1 MKNVKRTVSWPFH
14 MILKKDNIRIIIQ
27 QYFFM
32 ALGCI
37 SYALSIQGFLVPN
50 SIVGGGISGAASLI
64 HLLTKLPVGIFIFLL
79 NVPILL
85 IGLKLKGLSFIIRC
99 LITIVVLGVFT
110 DLLANIT
117 PVTDNPLLAAM
128 FGGLFQGIG
137 IGLFIKYEVSSGGT
151 ELLGRITHHF
161 IPFQSIAVHTALLD
175 CIIVVT
181 GAILLTNIENILY
194 ALILIF
200 VSAKVSDIIISGIN
214 KSKVCFIITEKAE
227 EIADY
232 LMMHSPRG
240 ITLFNGIGMYSKLP
254 KKMLMT
260 CIKNNQLS
268 HLKLTIKSFDSE
280 AFLIISETNEVYGKG
295 FDIINK

>member
-1 MKNVKRTVSWPFH
+1 MKNVKRTVSWPSH

-64 HLLTKLPVGIFIFLL
+64 HLLTKLPVGIFIILL

-110 DLLANIT
+110 NLLANIT